1 MSPTPAGG
9 AGYPTDSIEI
19 TVNGELRRVRAGLTV
34 ADLIA
39 SLGLTDRKVAVERNR
54 DVVPRARHREEC
66 LQAGDRLEVVT
77 LVGGG

>member
-1 MSPTPAGG
+1 MSPPPAGE
-9 AGYPTDSIEI
+9 PTDSIEI
-19 TVNGELRRVRAGLTV
+19 TVNGGLRRVRAGLTV

-39 SLGLTDRKVAVERNR
+39 DLGLADRRVAVERNR
-54 DVVPRARHREEC
+54 DVVPRARHREER

>member
-9 AGYPTDSIEI
+9 AGDSTDSIEI
-19 TVNGELRRVRAGLTV
+19 TVNGDLRRVRTGLTV
-34 ADLIA
+34 ADLILD
-39 SLGLTDRKVAVERNR
+39 LGLADRRVAVERNR
-54 DVVPRARHREEC
+54 DVVPRARHREER